1 MASFTSILFTDPHAA
16 AGIEKLGQPECF
28 ADLHLDQIVDA
39 VLGANTDEHLKA
51 FFYLPL
57 HDASAV
63 AHRHEVFRDLQRPD
77 IRAAVDA
84 FVTGMSTMRRR
95 LDRASHMWHRLQQQ
109 GWFVYAVQAFCDT
122 VIALRDDLARLDVS
136 SRGLADFASYVA
148 TYADGERFQG
158 LVADTRGVHAALQE
172 IRYCVHIEGLQV
184 QVETYADQPDYSAE
198 VAATF
203 ERFASQTTRDYHVK
217 TKEFAD
223 MNHVEEQVL
232 ECVAKLHPAQFGR
245 LQEFCTQ
252 YRGYLDPTISRF
264 DREVAFY
271 ISYLQFMVRITDTG
285 LAFCYPSITADPGGF
300 GAEGAFDLALA
311 AKVFRHEHTL
321 VCNDFHLAEAERIF
335 VITGPNQGGK
345 TTLARTIGQIAHLGA
360 LGCPVPARRATLTL
374 PDRIY
379 THFEQQET
387 LATLRGKLDN
397 ELVRI
402 HDILATAAGG
412 SIIVMNES
420 FSSTTV
426 DDSVLIGTEVL
437 QRIIAIGCI
446 AVYVTFLDELANLD
460 PVCVSMV
467 GEVRPEDP
475 TQRTFQFT
483 RRRADGMAYAAAL
496 ADKYGLTHD
505 ALLERINR

>member
-1 MASFTSILFTDPHAA
+1 VARFESILFPDPDVGADIA
-16 AGIEKLGQPECF
+16 DTPQPDCF
-28 ADLHLDQIVDA
+28 GDLHLDQIVDA
-39 VLGANTDEHLKA
+39 VIGTKTDEHLKA

-57 HDASAV
+57 HDVSTV
-63 AHRHEVFRDLQRPD
+63 TYRHEVFRDLQQAG
-77 IRAAVDA
+77 IRATVDA
-84 FVTGMSTMRRR
+84 FVTGMHTMRDR
-95 LDRASHMWHRLQQQ
+95 LDRASHLWHRLQKQ

-122 VIALRDDLARLDVS
+122 VITLRDDLARLDVS
-136 SRGLADFASYVA
+136 SRGLADFAAYVDA
-148 TYADGERFQG
+148 YAASQRFQS
-158 LVADTRGVHAALQE
+158 LVAETRGVQAALQD
-172 IRYCVHIEGLQV
+172 IRYCVHIEGLKV
-184 QVETYADQPDYSAE
+184 HVDTYEDQPDYSVE

-203 ERFASQTTRDYHVK
+203 ERFASQTARDYHVR
-217 TKEFAD
+217 TKDFAD

-232 ECVAKLHPAQFGR
+232 QCVAKLHPAQFGR
-245 LQEFCTQ
+245 LQQFCTQ
-252 YRGYLDPTISRF
+252 HSRYLDPTISRF

-271 ISYLQFMVRITDTG
+271 LRYLRFMDRITDTG
-285 LAFCYPSITADPGGF
+285 LRFCYPSITADPGAF
-300 GAEGAFDLALA
+300 GAEDAFDVALA
-311 AKVFRHEHTL
+311 VKAFRRDIAV
-321 VCNDFHLAEAERIF
+321 VCNDFHLTQAERLF

-345 TTLARTIGQIAHLGA
+345 TTLARTIGQIAYLGA
-360 LGCPVPARRATLTL
+360 LGCPVPARRATMTL
-374 PDRIY
+374 PDEVY

-402 HDILATAAGG
+402 HDILSTATAG

-426 DDSVLIGTEVL
+426 EDSVLIGTEVL
-437 QRIIAIGCI
+437 GRIIAIGCI

-467 GEVRPEDP
+467 GEVAPDDP
-475 TQRTFQFT
+475 TQRTFRFT

-496 ADKYGLTHD
+496 ADRYGLTHD